1 VALSSDNVPFKNERG
16 KNERGKNGPKAIGAA
31 QAEPLL
37 QSQNSM

>member
-1 VALSSDNVPFKNERG
+1 MALSSDNVPIENK
-16 KNERGKNGPKAIGAA
+16 RGKNGPKAIGAA